1 MKSPKQETLMKAPSI
16 WLTSLVS
23 LFVLSACAVPS
34 KTTETQAKDDQK
46 VTTEATA
53 AAEPVAAAAPAP
65 RPAVAS
71 IGGVPCKV
79 PNQKNC
85 K

>member
-1 MKSPKQETLMKAPSI
+1 MKAPSI

-34 KTTETQAKDDQK
+34 KTTETQAQSGKN

-53 AAEPVAAAAPAP
+53 PAEPVAAAAPAP
-65 RPAVAS
+65 RPAATS
-71 IGGVPCKV
+71 RKLVPCTV

-85 K
+85 Q

>member
-1 MKSPKQETLMKAPSI
+1 MKAPS
-16 WLTSLVS
+16 LYFAGLVG
-23 LFVLSACAVPS
+23 LFVLSACTVPN

-65 RPAVAS
+65 APAAS
-71 IGGVPCKV
+71 IRVVPCKV